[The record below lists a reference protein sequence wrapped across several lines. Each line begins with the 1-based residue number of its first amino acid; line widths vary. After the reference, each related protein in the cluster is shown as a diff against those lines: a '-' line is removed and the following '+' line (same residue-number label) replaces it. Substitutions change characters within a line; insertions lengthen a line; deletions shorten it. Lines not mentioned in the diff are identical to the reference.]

1 MMGINSSAT
10 LGGSRSP
17 KSPLALGYIHY
28 LPFPELWRSQ
38 DLAGAEPH
46 KLLTPFLSCLAG
58 PRRQQSLQMG
68 PEVTSKNH
76 RGRKNSRFLPG
87 PPPSPAPGRAAEAA
101 EPPEP
106 PVTPSHQRSPW
117 QPGCPSCASCWECG
131 VSTRHPDLSTLL
143 ESCGGSRTGFPAPGR
158 IGTLNEPHF
167 GVWGGKHPGDSLNS
181 HPLHAGGPWVPKIES
196 MVLRAARCR
205 PILIPC
211 QLLPFPWST
220 WHHP

>member
-10 LGGSRSP
+10 LGGSRTP
-17 KSPLALGYIHY
+17 KSPLTLGYIHY

-58 PRRQQSLQMG
+58 PRRQPILQMG

-106 PVTPSHQRSPW
+106 PVSPI
-117 QPGCPSCASCWECG
+117 PPAEPMA
-131 VSTRHPDLSTLL
+131 TRL
-143 ESCGGSRTGFPAPGR
+143 
-158 IGTLNEPHF
+158 
-167 GVWGGKHPGDSLNS
+167 
-181 HPLHAGGPWVPKIES
+181 
-196 MVLRAARCR
+196 
-205 PILIPC
+205 PILC
-211 QLLPFPWST
+211 LLLGMWGEYQAP
-220 WHHP
+220 